1 MAYQGALA
9 IFLAFGMCVLVPL
22 GFVAALVYVVTRRA
36 RARHEERMAMIA
48 QGLVPPPDGPVIA
61 SARATVRGD
70 PTRGLGWAVGL
81 LVCGILWVA
90 GAAHFAAMLIGAG
103 AAFLTRG
110 LLGLRRDAA
119 GPPDPPLPPG
129 ESK

>member
-1 MAYQGALA
+1 MAYQGTLA
-9 IFLAFGMCVLVPL
+9 IFFAFGMCVIVPL

-48 QGLVPPPDGPVIA
+48 QGLVPPPDGPAIV

-70 PTRGLGWAVGL
+70 PARGLGWAVGL
-81 LVCGILWVA
+81 IVA
-90 GAAHFAAMLIGAG
+90 GVLWFAGGAHFAAILIGAG

-110 LLGLRRDAA
+110 LLGMRRDAA
-119 GPPDPPLPPG
+119 APPDPTVPPG